1 MSDSVYILLVSYFWY
16 IIMSS
21 IEAKQQAPRPRR
33 RLARDERHRQLLDVA
48 WRLIREEGT
57 EALTLGRL
65 AEQSG
70 VTKPVVYDHFE
81 TRTGLL
87 ATLYREFDARQIAL
101 MDSAL
106 QTSEPSL
113 AGRAAVIAS
122 SYVECVLAQGR
133 EIPGLIAALASSPEL
148 EKIKR
153 DCEAAFMEKCRA
165 ALAPFAEAGTIAP
178 AGLWAMLGAAEALS
192 YAAATGGI
200 TAEQAQEELF
210 ETIVAMVARRARGGA
225 AASEPISQAGSGDE
239 TT

>member
-1 MSDSVYILLVSYFWY
+1 M
-16 IIMSS
+16 
-21 IEAKQQAPRPRR
+21 
-33 RLARDERHRQLLDVA
+33 DVA

-65 AEQSG
+65 AEHSG

-87 ATLYREFDARQIAL
+87 TALYREFDARQIAL
-101 MDSAL
+101 MDLAL
-106 QTSEPSL
+106 QASEPSL
-113 AGRAAVIAS
+113 ASRAAVIAS
-122 SYVECVLAQGR
+122 SYVDCVLLQGR

-148 EKIKR
+148 EEIKR

-165 ALAPFAEAGTIAP
+165 ALAPFAADGFIAP

-200 TAEQAQEELF
+200 TAEQARQELVEVI
-210 ETIVAMVARRARGGA
+210 TAMVARSARPSGGR
-225 AASEPISQAGSGDE
+225 S
-239 TT
+239 